1 MVSVATGIVRY
12 HIVMWNS
19 VHSDRI
25 SYNQSPCAIGL
36 LCMRLDEEVVWK
48 GTYSEVV
55 INTSSGTRQIGDHFL
70 LVGGLCA

>member
-1 MVSVATGIVRY
+1 
-12 HIVMWNS
+12 
-19 VHSDRI
+19 
-25 SYNQSPCAIGL
+25 
-36 LCMRLDEEVVWK
+36 MRLDEEVEWK